1 MSRRAVDLILSRGL
15 CLTAVLASS
24 IVTLILVFVMREASS
39 AVTDIGIVRFFTDD
53 AWRPAAGSKA
63 SYGVIPMLAGSLLV
77 TFGAVIVAG
86 VPGVLSALFIRFY
99 SPRWLATVYRRVIE
113 LLAGVPSVVF
123 GFWGLVVL
131 VPIINRLHP
140 PGQSL
145 LAGILVLSLM
155 TLPTIVLTSEAAL
168 RGVPQSYSDAAS
180 ALGMGRWATIWNI
193 TLPVA
198 RRGILAG
205 FLLAAARAIGET
217 MAVVMVCGNIVQ
229 VPDSVF
235 APVRTVTA
243 NIAMEMGDAQ
253 AEHRSALFLTG
264 FVLMALVAIFL
275 TAAGGSRR
283 SNAHG

>member
-1 MSRRAVDLILSRGL
+1 MSRRTVDLIAGRWF
-15 CLTAVLASS
+15 CATAVLAAS
-24 IVTLILVFVMREASS
+24 IVLLILVFVVREASS
-39 AVTDIGIVRFFTDD
+39 ALSDIGVVRFLTDD
-53 AWRPAAGSKA
+53 TWRPTAGAKA
-63 SYGVIPMLAGSLLV
+63 SYGIIPMLAGSLFV
-77 TFGAVIVAG
+77 TSGAVIVAG
-86 VPGVLSALFIRFY
+86 VPGVLSALLIRFY
-99 SPRWLATVYRRVIE
+99 APPFLATIHRRVIE

-145 LAGILVLSLM
+145 LAGILILSLM
-155 TLPTIVLTSEAAL
+155 ILPTIALTAEAAL
-168 RGVPQSYSDAAS
+168 RGVPASYSSAAA
-180 ALGMGRWATIWNI
+180 ALGMGRWATIWNVS
-193 TLPVA
+193 LPVA

-205 FLLAAARAIGET
+205 FLLAATRAIGET

-229 VPDSVF
+229 VPDSLF

-264 FVLMALVAIFL
+264 LALMVLVALFL
-275 TAAGGSRR
+275 IAAGGPRR
-283 SNAHG
+283 SEVS